1 MKNLYNENYKTLL
14 QEIKEEI
21 TKWKDFPCPWI
32 GRPNI
37 VKMSIQPKQI
47 YRCNTS
53 PNTTQTDIQI
63 QYNPCQIPKFPVAL
77 FLSFFFFFGEVEK
90 FLLKS
95 M

>member
-47 YRCNTS
+47 YRFST
-53 PNTTQTDIQI
+53 
-63 QYNPCQIPKFPVAL
+63 IPVKFPNSQW
-77 FLSFFFFFGEVEK
+77 LSFFFFAEVEK